1 MATFNVVSETS
12 KPFSR
17 RIFEKYDTDNTGSIS
32 RAEFVLMLEDHGI
45 YLVGDALEL
54 AMLSVDCDSSG
65 QVTYDEFLNWKKISS
80 FESLNI
86 SDETIIDRRK
96 AFLELFRKYDSDK
109 SGAISKAEFSSLYK
123 ELAEVEIVSHDLES
137 TFGDID
143 VNGDGRIEY
152 NELVLW
158 LEKQFVS
165 LGYI

>member
-1 MATFNVVSETS
+1 M
-12 KPFSR
+12 
-17 RIFEKYDTDNTGSIS
+17 
-32 RAEFVLMLEDHGI
+32 
-45 YLVGDALEL
+45 
-54 AMLSVDCDSSG
+54 
-65 QVTYDEFLNWKKISS
+65 QFLNWKKISS

-143 VNGDGRIEY
+143 VNGGK
-152 NELVLW
+152 NS
-158 LEKQFVS
+158 FFF
-165 LGYI
+165 